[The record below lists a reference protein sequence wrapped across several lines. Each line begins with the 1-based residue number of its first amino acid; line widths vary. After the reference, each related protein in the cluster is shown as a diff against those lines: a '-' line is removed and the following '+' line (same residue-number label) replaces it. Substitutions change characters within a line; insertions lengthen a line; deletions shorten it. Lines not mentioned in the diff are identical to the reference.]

1 MSYIS
6 GGLSMLKS
14 VEASLPASEKKI
26 AQYIMSS
33 PESVITMTVKQ
44 LAEKSQTS
52 SAAVIRLCK
61 SMELKG
67 FQELKMRIAGDVQKP
82 SSVEYR
88 DIDKGESSHHI
99 IEQMTHNGI
108 QMLKETDEMLRRE
121 DVDQSV
127 NAIHEARSLHI
138 FGIGASGLVAYDA
151 QQKFLRAGRYAFYL
165 QDPHLSY
172 TSLSNAGVD
181 DVAIVVSFSG
191 KTKETLQF
199 LKLAK
204 KNGLRTISITKYG
217 SSPISQMA
225 DIPLYTSATEEAMI
239 RSAATSS
246 RLAQLH
252 VIDVLFMTYVSN
264 FYDEVIESLD
274 RSKAAIDHKK

>member
-1 MSYIS
+1 
-6 GGLSMLKS
+6 MLKS
-14 VEASLPASEKKI
+14 VESSLPASEKKI
-26 AQYIMSS
+26 AQFIMSS

-44 LAEKSQTS
+44 LAEKSETS

-61 SMELKG
+61 SMDLKG

-108 QMLKETDEMLRRE
+108 QMLRETDEMLRRE
-121 DVDQSV
+121 DVDRAVS
-127 NAIHEARSLHI
+127 AIYNARSLHI
-138 FGIGASGLVAYDA
+138 FGVGASGLVAYDA
-151 QQKFLRAGRYAFYL
+151 QQKFLRAGSYAFYL

-172 TSLSNAGVD
+172 TSLSNAEAN
-181 DVAIVVSFSG
+181 DVAVVISFSG

-204 KNGLRTISITKYG
+204 KNGLQTISITKYG
-217 SSPISQMA
+217 SSPISQLA
-225 DIPLYTSATEEAMI
+225 DIPLYTSATEEATI

-264 FYDEVIESLD
+264 YYDEVIEFLD

>member
-1 MSYIS
+1 MAYIS
-6 GGLSMLKS
+6 GGLAMLKS
-14 VEASLPASEKKI
+14 VEATLPTSEKKI
-26 AQYIMSS
+26 AAYILSS
-33 PESVITMTVKQ
+33 PESAITMTVKQ
-44 LAEKSQTS
+44 LADKSQTS
-52 SAAVIRLCK
+52 TAAVIRLCK
-61 SMELKG
+61 SLDLKG

-108 QMLKETDEMLRRE
+108 QMLRETEEMLRRD
-121 DVDQSV
+121 DVDQAVQDIYHAS
-127 NAIHEARSLHI
+127 SLHI
-138 FGIGASGLVAYDA
+138 FGVGASGLVAYDA

-172 TSLSNAGVD
+172 TSLSNAGKN
-181 DVAIVVSFSG
+181 DVALVISFSG
-191 KTKETLQF
+191 ETKETIQF

-204 KNGLRTISITKYG
+204 KNKLRTISITKYG
-217 SSPISQMA
+217 ISTISQLA

-264 FYDEVIESLD
+264 YYDDVIESLD
-274 RSKAAIDHKK
+274 RSRAAIDHKK

>member
-14 VEASLPASEKKI
+14 VEKSLPASERKI
-26 AQYIMSS
+26 AQYILSS
-33 PESVITMTVKQ
+33 PESVITMTVKE
-44 LAEKSQTS
+44 LSEKSSTS

-61 SMELKG
+61 SLDLKG

-82 SSVEYR
+82 SSIEYR
-88 DIDKGESSHHI
+88 DIDQGESSHRI

-108 QMLKETDEMLRRE
+108 QILKETEEMLRRE
-121 DVDQSV
+121 DVDQAVSE
-127 NAIHEARSLHI
+127 IHRAGAVHI
-138 FGIGASGLVAYDA
+138 FGVGASGLVAYDA

-165 QDPHLSY
+165 QDSHLSY
-172 TSLSNAGVD
+172 TSLSNASSN
-181 DVAIVVSFSG
+181 DVAIAVSFSG
-191 KTKETLQF
+191 ETKEAVQF
-199 LKLAK
+199 MKLAK
-204 KNGLRTISITKYG
+204 KNHLKTISITKYG
-217 SSPISQMA
+217 STTLSHMA
-225 DIPLYTSATEEAMI
+225 DIPLYTSPTEEAMI

-264 FYDEVIESLD
+264 YYDEVIEALD
-274 RSKAAIDHKK
+274 RSRAAIDHKQ